1 MVKKIKAFFK
11 KAKLKQE
18 INTELNRI
26 EHKEQTQAE
35 NLARQTCEWV
45 ELFWNGTK
53 QKFLIHKTDFNGLLT
68 CGRFPNILYKFVDGI
83 ADAVGSP
90 ELKTD
95 KGDLKKMQE
104 EENEFLIELAER
116 SMVTPTYRE
125 CYDAILKVRGIT
137 ETEIDDVIP
146 KDFLSDLFLFYLK
159 DWEENIKKNLEKF
172 NLNASEESQNT
183 SDVSQAA
190 TSKD

>member
-35 NLARQTCEWV
+35 KLAIQTCEWV

-68 CGRFPNILYKFVDGI
+68 CGRFPNVLYKFVDGI
-83 ADAVGSP
+83 AKAVGSS
-90 ELKTD
+90 ELKTN
-95 KGDLKKMQE
+95 KTDLKKMQE
-104 EENEFLIELAER
+104 EENEFLIELAQR

-172 NLNASEESQNT
+172 NLNASEELQNT